1 MLVLSRRSGE
11 SIQIDSNIRVV
22 VISVSKGRVK
32 LGIDAPDHVRILRTE
47 IEDCETHELDGD
59 QVIPPTP
66 DGVAPLTC
74 IPTTVT

>member
-32 LGIDAPDHVRILRTE
+32 LGIEAPDHIRILRTE
-47 IEDCETHELDGD
+47 IEDCKTHKVDGE
-59 QVIPPTP
+59 QVTHLTS